1 MCTTLERRVE
11 IKELKAINAELLEAC
26 KDAAIRLEMGDDTKN
41 PTYKHLAKAIAKA
54 AYCFGAAGERR
65 GEMNWK
71 ERAEALW
78 GLLDGI
84 DTCGDM
90 FHPEITPYFKAV
102 NKKAAERH
110 KFLESNGYE
119 LFIPGEVEPSSES
132 DRTRPMTHNAS

>member
-26 KDAAIRLEMGDDTKN
+26 KDAAIRLEMGDDTEN
-41 PTYKHLAKAIAKA
+41 PTYKHLA
-54 AYCFGAAGERR
+54 
-65 GEMNWK
+65 K